1 MRRCQKVQKF
11 DFQSQFSTLKII
23 RIFLMFFHFFC
34 YWPFLITSIFKSLYF
49 LKWCPIFDT
58 SLHQFSK
65 FNNLLW
71 VCWFIGKNI
80 SNFELPAWKFNNPYC
95 HNFQVSVQKR
105 LSIHFHISDSIHS
118 LFSKWANCQID
129 SLLKNH
135 YCWVPPYC
143 FWAYLL
149 VGNHLQNI
157 QRHMA

>member
-1 MRRCQKVQKF
+1 MG
-11 DFQSQFSTLKII
+11 
-23 RIFLMFFHFFC
+23 
-34 YWPFLITSIFKSLYF
+34 LYEQ
-49 LKWCPIFDT
+49 I
-58 SLHQFSK
+58 
-65 FNNLLW
+65 
-71 VCWFIGKNI
+71 
-80 SNFELPAWKFNNPYC
+80 
-95 HNFQVSVQKR
+95 SVQRR

-157 QRHMA
+157 QRKFDQKIVQVLVVSVPISFFFILSLNWLWSSSYDMVWIYSKVNFYVIGTIWLRFFRFLMLTWWLSTYGFSSPFSVFYLTSFPVVFYVFI